1 MQNYKKF
8 TFIFLSIFM
17 IIFGGFSS
25 GTLKSDNDTVEVDLE
40 GAVVGK
46 WTQDYDAAVKLAK
59 DKKLP
64 IIINFTGSDWCGW
77 CKLMEKNV
85 FQKEDW
91 KTYAK
96 DNMVMVFI
104 DSPNDKTKVPA
115 KYIQRNEELKNK
127 FKVSG
132 FPTFILL
139 DEDNATQ
146 LGKLGA
152 GKDKNPENFISDINN
167 LCRYRE
173 IEILKYAET
182 LKEDAKKEYLRL
194 TDLLVKSKSKL
205 ADQNRLIIKYT
216 KEANATNKTLEG
228 MFPEIQSFRAKQLGE
243 EAFAKYSE
251 NKTSLDK
258 AIKELEAWIAT
269 KPGRSQENQQKY
281 GEMQKA
287 ITAIQ
292 AKLNKY

>member
-1 MQNYKKF
+1 MQINKK
-8 TFIFLSIFM
+8 IA
-17 IIFGGFSS
+17 FSLLAVFS
-25 GTLKSDNDTVEVDLE
+25 LLFCGYSSEKQAAIEDVDTE
-40 GAVVGK
+40 GAVAGK

-85 FQKEDW
+85 FQKADW

-96 DNMVMVFI
+96 DNVVMVFI
-104 DSPNDKTKVPA
+104 DSPNDKSKVPA
-115 KYIQRNEELKNK
+115 KYVERNENLKTQ

-139 DEDNATQ
+139 DDDNTTQ

-152 GKDKNPENFISDINN
+152 GRDKNPENFIADIKN
-167 LCRYRE
+167 LCRYRQT
-173 IEILKYAET
+173 EILKYAET
-182 LKEDAKKEYLRL
+182 LKPEAKKEYLVL
-194 TDLLVKSKSKL
+194 TDALVKSKSKL
-205 ADQNRLIIKYT
+205 AEQNSLIAKHT
-216 KEANATNKTLEG
+216 KEANETNKKLEK
-228 MFPEIQSFRAKQLGE
+228 MFPEIQAFRAKQLGKE
-243 EAFAKYSE
+243 ELAKYTAS
-251 NKTSLDK
+251 KASLDK

-269 KPGRSQENQQKY
+269 KPGRSKENQQKY

-287 ITAIQ
+287 IAAFQ
-292 AKLNKY
+292 SELNKY